1 MTGVGVG
8 WIKANWFLLLVL
20 ATLAGAFFLL
30 RSQPSDV
37 GSLDELNTM
46 LAGGRPTVVT
56 FYSNF

>member
-1 MTGVGVG
+1 MIDAASWVR
-8 WIKANWFLLLVL
+8 ANWLLLLVL
-20 ATLAGAFFLL
+20 AVFAGAFFLL

-37 GSLDELNTM
+37 SSPDELNRA

>member
-1 MTGVGVG
+1 MSGVVT
-8 WIKANWFLLLVL
+8 WIKVNWLLLLIL
-20 ATLAGAFFLL
+20 ALMASAFFLL

-37 GSLDELNTM
+37 KSLDALDGI

>member
-1 MTGVGVG
+1 MTGAVS
-8 WIKANWFLLLVL
+8 WIKVNWLLLL
-20 ATLAGAFFLL
+20 ALAALASVFFLL

-37 GSLDELNTM
+37 GSLDELNGM

>member
-1 MTGVGVG
+1 MTGVVS
-8 WIKANWFLLLVL
+8 WIRVNWLLLLVVAAL
-20 ATLAGAFFLL
+20 ASAFFLL

-37 GSLDELNTM
+37 GSLDELNGM

>member
-1 MTGVGVG
+1 MTGAVS
-8 WIKANWFLLLVL
+8 WIKVNWLLLLIL
-20 ATLAGAFFLL
+20 AALVGAFFLL

-37 GSLDELNTM
+37 GSLDELNGM